1 MRGADSLALNSIGNA
16 KATDRL
22 LSRNGTQFR
31 NRPPVFYVPDLN
43 HAKNVIALPIAGA
56 SIHLLGPSR
65 DPKQLA
71 LMDPPT
77 SAQWLQLDPHQSAD
91 GDTLLSAAAV
101 LERSVNNASVYFVLD
116 VSGTRLLFVGDA
128 QEGAWMHVPND
139 PAAKGPT
146 RCCPGDW

>member
-1 MRGADSLALNSIGNA
+1 MASRSIRGADSLALNSMGNV

-31 NRPPVFYVPDLN
+31 NRLPVFYVPDLDP
-43 HAKNVIALPIAGA
+43 AKNVIALPIAGA

-71 LMDPPT
+71 LMDRPT

-91 GDTLLSAAAV
+91 GDALLRAAA
-101 LERSVNNASVYFVLD
+101 VLD
-116 VSGTRLLFVGDA
+116 VSGTRMLFVGDA
-128 QEGAWMHVPND
+128 QEGACSSGC
-139 PAAKGPT
+139 AGGGCL
-146 RCCPGDW
+146 RGRRRG

>member
-1 MRGADSLALNSIGNA
+1 MGNV

-31 NRPPVFYVPDLN
+31 NRLPVFYVPDLDPE
-43 HAKNVIALPIAGA
+43 KNVIALPIAGA

-71 LMDPPT
+71 LMDRPT

-91 GDTLLSAAAV
+91 GDALAQGGRRARCVWHADALRWRRPGRGV
-101 LERSVNNASVYFVLD
+101 FERMRRWRLP
-116 VSGTRLLFVGDA
+116 SGQAPRLNPKTK
-128 QEGAWMHVPND
+128 M
-139 PAAKGPT
+139 
-146 RCCPGDW
+146 RSPGLHSCISQQ